1 MAEIAPSILS
11 ADFARLSDAF
21 EIIKAGGAS
30 IAHIDVMD
38 GHFVPN
44 LTLGPPV
51 VESLRRATE
60 LVLDCHLMI
69 DDPERYAPRFI
80 EAGADMVSVHQE
92 ATPNLHRVLQ
102 SIRTRG
108 VRAGVA
114 VNPGTPVSVLS
125 DVLEDLDYVLVMSV
139 NPGFGAQGFIPRTF
153 EKIRELCLLRED
165 RGFDFRI
172 EVDGGVSEKNLGRLI
187 AAGVDILVVGS
198 AIFLSKNPEVALVGL
213 VETASG
219 VHEAHRV

>member
-21 EIIKAGGAS
+21 AIMKAGGAS
-30 IAHIDVMD
+30 MAHIDVMD

-108 VRAGVA
+108 VGAGVA
-114 VNPGTPVSVLS
+114 INPATPVSVLS
-125 DVLEDLDYVLVMSV
+125 DVLEEVDYVLVMSV
-139 NPGFGAQGFIPRTF
+139 NPGFGAQSFIPRTL
-153 EKIRELCLLRED
+153 EKIRELSLLRAE
-165 RGFDFRI
+165 RGLNFRI
-172 EVDGGVSEKNLGRLI
+172 EVDGGVSEKNLGPLME
-187 AAGVDILVVGS
+187 AGVDILVVGS
-198 AIFLSKNPEVALVGL
+198 AIFLSENPEAVLSGL
-213 VETASG
+213 VRSAREA
-219 VHEAHRV
+219 HEAHRV